1 MAIHRFTSTA
11 GWRKVSFLIDEWD
24 FGEINHKNLIC
35 RNQKYDHKCG
45 GAIISNSTVLTA
57 AHCFFGKDGEG
68 DIENW
73 RIIAGKNHSKNYL
86 NSIICCTIFVRK

>member
-1 MAIHRFTSTA
+1 MAIHRLTSTA

-57 AHCFFGKDGEG
+57 AHCFIGKNGEG
-68 DIENW
+68 DPNNW
-73 RIIAGKNHSKNYL
+73 RIIPGNFWWFDSRDYL
-86 NSIICCTIFVRK
+86 